1 MVTVRGRRK
10 TRIGRVVSNKMDK
23 TVVVAVEWRQ
33 THPLYRKQVKQFTRF
48 HAHDEDNRCKV
59 GDWVNIMESRP
70 LSKTKRWRVTEVIST
85 GEVPEVPS
93 EELDAIKGDEG

>member
-1 MVTVRGRRK
+1 MVTLRGKRK
-10 TRIGRVVSNKMDK
+10 TRAGLVVSNKMDK

-33 THPLYRKQVKQFTRF
+33 THPLYRKQVKRVTRF
-48 HAHDEDNRCKV
+48 HAHDEDSKCKV

-85 GEVPEVPS
+85 GEVREVPS
-93 EELDAIKGDEG
+93 EELDAVKGNEV